1 VNLNRWDIIFV
12 PADDKDV
19 VGHPA
24 VVLSPPD
31 ILSDPKQNRIN
42 VLVGT
47 KKQPAE
53 TAKSH
58 QVILNGADGLEFMAL
73 LNCALV
79 YQVKDR
85 CVEVVRSGESC
96 ATRCH
101 CSAVARGVRAGMI
114 RIATLSRPDAPTAEV
129 AA

>member
-1 VNLNRWDIIFV
+1 VNLNRWDVVFV
-12 PADDKDV
+12 PADEKDA

-31 ILSDPKQNRIN
+31 ILTDPRQQRIN

-53 TAKSH
+53 SAKAH
-58 QVILNGADGLEFMAL
+58 QVVLNGADGLEFVTL

-79 YQVKDR
+79 YQVRKAKILR
-85 CVEVVRSGESC
+85 TAGVVSHAHRG
-96 ATRCH
+96 AI
-101 CSAVARGVRAGMI
+101 AVRVRAALG
-114 RIATLSRPDAPTAEV
+114 V
-129 AA
+129 G

>member
-1 VNLNRWDIIFV
+1 MNLHRWDVVFV
-12 PADDKDV
+12 PAHEQDA

-31 ILSDPKQNRIN
+31 ILTDPRQARIN

-53 TAKSH
+53 TLRAH
-58 QVILNGADGLEFMAL
+58 QVMLNGADGLEFSTL

-79 YQVKDR
+79 YQVRKTAILR
-85 CVEVVRSGESC
+85 TAGSVAHARRGAI
-96 ATRCH
+96 ATR
-101 CSAVARGVRAGMI
+101 VRAALG
-114 RIATLSRPDAPTAEV
+114 LG
-129 AA
+129 

>member
-1 VNLNRWDIIFV
+1 MKLNRWDVVFV
-12 PADDKDV
+12 PSSEQDA

-31 ILSDPKQNRIN
+31 ILSDPRQGRIN

-53 TAKSH
+53 TVRSH
-58 QVILNGADGLEFMAL
+58 QVVLNGADGLEFMTL

-79 YQVKDR
+79 YQVRKANLLR
-85 CVEVVRSGESC
+85 LVGSVSHARRGAI
-96 ATRCH
+96 ATRL
-101 CSAVARGVRAGMI
+101 RAALG
-114 RIATLSRPDAPTAEV
+114 LG
-129 AA
+129 

>member
-1 VNLNRWDIIFV
+1 MNLNRWDVVFV
-12 PADDKDV
+12 PADAQDAT
-19 VGHPA
+19 GHPA

-31 ILSDPKQNRIN
+31 ILADPRQARLN

-58 QVILNGADGLEFMAL
+58 QVILNGADGLEFATL

-79 YQVKDR
+79 YQVRKANILR
-85 CVEVVRSGESC
+85 TVGSVSHARRGAI
-96 ATRCH
+96 ATR
-101 CSAVARGVRAGMI
+101 VRAALG
-114 RIATLSRPDAPTAEV
+114 LG
-129 AA
+129 

>member
-1 VNLNRWDIIFV
+1 VNLNRWDVVFV
-12 PADDKDV
+12 PADEKDV

-31 ILSDPKQNRIN
+31 VLSDPKQSRIN

-53 TAKSH
+53 SAKSH
-58 QVILNGADGLEFMAL
+58 QVILNGADGLEFMTL

-79 YQVKDR
+79 YQVKKVNVLR
-85 CVEVVRSGESC
+85 TAGVVSYARRG
-96 ATRCH
+96 AI
-101 CSAVARGVRAGMI
+101 AVRLRAAFG
-114 RIATLSRPDAPTAEV
+114 LG
-129 AA
+129 